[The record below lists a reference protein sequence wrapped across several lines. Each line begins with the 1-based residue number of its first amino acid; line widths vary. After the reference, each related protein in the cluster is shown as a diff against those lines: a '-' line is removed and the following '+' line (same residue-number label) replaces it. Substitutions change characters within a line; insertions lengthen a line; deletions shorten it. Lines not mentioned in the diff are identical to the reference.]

1 MPSDSRHAGTR
12 RPLAGLLAFVRRH
25 KLSTLLIV
33 FAMVASA
40 TAGLLSVG
48 SWPTHVLMQG
58 TRGAT
63 DIQVDSHGNLHVVFA
78 TGQLYYATNARGGWS
93 VSLLDAV
100 HEVWDAALALDRQD
114 NIHVVYSAVVR
125 VDGTASPQAVRYIAL
140 DGGAPV
146 SELVDA
152 HGSYPAIAVDS
163 AGVVHVTYSV
173 LGTYDSKLMYAKRI
187 AGSWT
192 NETAVPASADSA
204 IYSAVAVDSKGVVH
218 ATYTRSPQRVGYAT
232 NEAGAWTAGW
242 LIQDGISNRRV
253 PIAVDDQDR
262 VHIAYSGCSDGCDPA
277 RIVHSVRALGSW
289 TREVVAPRSVTGDLY
304 SFLDL
309 AVDSTGVPH
318 ILFNDREAGTLSY
331 LARVG
336 NVSHLSIV
344 DRATDG
350 TIGGSIAIGPGGRIA
365 IAFSHLDYSGSSVRI
380 ATYGVDGQNF
390 LDFLWGILP
399 FLLVEGGLFL
409 IAGYFVWRRSRLT
422 ARKGATTR
430 S

>member
-1 MPSDSRHAGTR
+1 MPSDSRHAGAR

-33 FAMVASA
+33 FALVASA

-63 DIQVDSHGNLHVVFA
+63 DIKVDSHGNLHVVFA

-93 VSLLDAV
+93 VSLVDAV
-100 HEVWDAALALDRQD
+100 HEVWDAALAIDRQD

-173 LGTYDSKLMYAKRI
+173 LETYELMHAKRI
-187 AGSWT
+187 AGSWI
-192 NETAVPASADSA
+192 NETAVPASAGSA

-218 ATYTRSPQRVGYAT
+218 ATYTRSPERVGYAT
-232 NEAGAWTAGW
+232 NEGGVWTAGW
-242 LIQDGISNRRV
+242 LIQDGITNTRV
-253 PIAVDDQDR
+253 PIAIDDQDS
-262 VHIAYSGCSDGCDPA
+262 VHIAYSGCADGCDPA
-277 RIVHSVRALGSW
+277 RIVHSVRERGLW
-289 TREVVAPRSVTGDLY
+289 TREVVATRGVTGDLF

-350 TIGGSIAIGPGGRIA
+350 TIGGSVATGPGGRIA

-390 LDFLWGILP
+390 LDFLWGIL
-399 FLLVEGGLFL
+399 LLWLVEGGLFL
-409 IAGYFVWRRSRLT
+409 IAGYLVWRRSRLL